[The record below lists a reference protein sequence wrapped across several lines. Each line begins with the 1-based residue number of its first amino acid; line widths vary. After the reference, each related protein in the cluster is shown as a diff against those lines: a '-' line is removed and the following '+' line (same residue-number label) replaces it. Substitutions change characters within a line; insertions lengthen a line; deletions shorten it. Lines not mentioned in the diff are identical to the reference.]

1 MAKHSPGPWKIGRS
15 HDGRPHVPFTIW
27 SGGES
32 ARDPTAFRVCDG
44 ERSELGS
51 GDTEEDSAN
60 ARLIASAP
68 DLLIVAIAAKSVRD
82 AQRRYFKE
90 RTNAN
95 LIAAKAE
102 ERRLD
107 QLLAGVDSLRTIV

>member
-1 MAKHSPGPWKIGRS
+1 MAKHSPGPWKIGRGP
-15 HDGRPHVPFTIW
+15 DGKPHVPFTIW
-27 SGGES
+27 SGGVNGY
-32 ARDPTAFRVCDG
+32 DPAAFRICDG
-44 ERSELGS
+44 ERSDLGS
-51 GDTEEDSAN
+51 GDTEEDDAN

-68 DLLIVAIAAKSVRD
+68 DLLVVAIAAKSVRD

-95 LIAAKAE
+95 LITAKTE

-107 QLLAGVDSLRTIV
+107 QLLAEVDSLRTIA